1 MYVEIFRE
9 TSQSILYLYNM
20 EVARYPVNYH
30 LPIGLKV
37 LVDLWTDS
45 SHCDKVG
52 TLSLLISGVVIWS
65 TRRSEIFPSP
75 G

>member
-30 LPIGLKV
+30 LPIGMKV
-37 LVDLWTDS
+37 LVDLWPDS
-45 SHCDKVG
+45 SHCGEVR
-52 TLSLLISGVVIWS
+52 TLSFLIAGAVILA
-65 TRRSEIFPSP
+65 TRRSDIFPSL